1 VGEEGHYSEGEGV
14 FSRAHAKAIISR
26 TGRSCLRYYRF
37 RRVYS
42 MYIYRRSQG
51 IRTRARTYTHVYI
64 QYRPVANNYSGQ
76 LDIPR
81 AYKHARARTRARRFH
96 PYLPTRSIPPV
107 FRRSDLW
114 LRDDALARSPIARE
128 IRRAILEHPRRQ
140 HIQQR
145 IRSSRI
151 GYKFLTIKFDN

>member
-1 VGEEGHYSEGEGV
+1 MWGRRGITQRGRGV

-42 MYIYRRSQG
+42 MYIYRGSQG

-81 AYKHARARTRARRFH
+81 AYKRAHAHERAD
-96 PYLPTRSIPPV
+96 SIPTYLSV
-107 FRRSDLW
+107 LFRRCSADLIFDYATMRSLDRQSRGKSGARFW
-114 LRDDALARSPIARE
+114 NTHDAST
-128 IRRAILEHPRRQ
+128 
-140 HIQQR
+140 
-145 IRSSRI
+145 SSK
-151 GYKFLTIKFDN
+151 GSAHHG